1 MVLQKE
7 ILNIVCFFETLL
19 VTLLAVF
26 LVMITLRPLA
36 KLASLEHIIILDSMV
51 IVETVILAV
60 WACEILTWIIV
71 SRIKKRKHCRYGED
85 NEGYIMKYTIAKMFQ
100 ILRHNRWVS
109 ILMIIEIALGMSV
122 FTYSLNMF
130 FSLSREK
137 ENQKNQE
144 RDLVLEISGGEG
156 MNDIEK
162 QAFTLKD
169 YEKVDE
175 ITDGQTFLYVVL
187 PQFYSYKNENYEFV
201 MILVDYKKA

>member
-1 MVLQKE
+1 
-7 ILNIVCFFETLL
+7 
-19 VTLLAVF
+19 
-26 LVMITLRPLA
+26 
-36 KLASLEHIIILDSMV
+36 
-51 IVETVILAV
+51 
-60 WACEILTWIIV
+60 
-71 SRIKKRKHCRYGED
+71 
-85 NEGYIMKYTIAKMFQ
+85 MKYTIAKMFQ

-201 MILVDYKKA
+201 MILVDYKKLDLKNGYTY

>member
-1 MVLQKE
+1 
-7 ILNIVCFFETLL
+7 
-19 VTLLAVF
+19 
-26 LVMITLRPLA
+26 
-36 KLASLEHIIILDSMV
+36 
-51 IVETVILAV
+51 
-60 WACEILTWIIV
+60 
-71 SRIKKRKHCRYGED
+71 
-85 NEGYIMKYTIAKMFQ
+85 MKYTIAKMFQ

-169 YEKVDE
+169 YEKAGHSVSFAVAAIPD
-175 ITDGQTFLYVVL
+175 LSVVR
-187 PQFYSYKNENYEFV
+187 V
-201 MILVDYKKA
+201 RTT

>member
-1 MVLQKE
+1 
-7 ILNIVCFFETLL
+7 
-19 VTLLAVF
+19 
-26 LVMITLRPLA
+26 
-36 KLASLEHIIILDSMV
+36 
-51 IVETVILAV
+51 
-60 WACEILTWIIV
+60 
-71 SRIKKRKHCRYGED
+71 
-85 NEGYIMKYTIAKMFQ
+85 MKYTIAKMFQ

-201 MILVDYKKA
+201 MILVDYKKLDLKNGYYLKKAGHSVSAICRRYVRILEKLLDQDDEFKLKYNNIRDEKTNLTCDI